1 MRSIRNRQRGR
12 SRRDIP
18 VLWGLLGLGLLGGLL
33 VLNPGGARTQ
43 PSSPTPGPEAPL
55 TSEEPGSLTLTV
67 FQNQDLALVEDR
79 RVLSLAP
86 GVLEYQIRGISPRLL
101 PDSVRLEPIL
111 PASEDGEVEAQAQD
125 RNRDPEEALQI
136 LEQRFHNPS
145 LSLNELLKVHLGEEV
160 EVFAPGGAGTYRG
173 RLVSTEGG
181 IVLEDEFGR
190 LQVIRDAQ
198 RIQFPAR
205 PETGPVLLWTLRS
218 ELEGDRS
225 VRLSY
230 LTEGL
235 DWRADYAAVLSADER
250 SLDWEAGVTLTN
262 RSGMDFPRVQL
273 RLVSGQ
279 LRRVREERPVFAVAE
294 AARAAA
300 APAPPGF
307 EEQAAFEYRLYTL
320 LRPAS
325 IPTGES
331 VRLAFLEGRDIP
343 VEKRY
348 IFAAHEASGV
358 QVWIELVNEPP
369 LGRALPPGTVR
380 LYRRS
385 PQGLLLIG
393 EDRIRHTPVG
403 ERIELQAG
411 LAFDLVAE
419 RTVKARERVGQFVYR
434 ETVEVVLTNRKAEA
448 VTVRVRERLRGTWNV
463 VRASQKYEQ
472 LDAQTIE
479 FVVELGVG
487 ATAVVQYTYEYQ

>member
-1 MRSIRNRQRGR
+1 MRFGRNPKAR
-12 SRRDIP
+12 
-18 VLWGLLGLGLLGGLL
+18 VLLGAGSVWLGLLGLLLALSIG
-33 VLNPGGARTQ
+33 PGGALTPP
-43 PSSPTPGPEAPL
+43 PSSTSGVPL
-55 TSEEPGSLTLTV
+55 TSEKPGSLTLTIYQE
-67 FQNQDLALVEDR
+67 QNLALVEDR

-86 GVLEYQIRGISPRLL
+86 GVRKYRIRGISPRLL

-111 PASEDGEVEAQAQD
+111 PASEDRGAQDQAQAQAQD
-125 RNRDPEEALQI
+125 QDQDGVLQI

-145 LSLNELLKVHLGEEV
+145 LSLQELLRTHMDEEI

-173 RLVSTEGG
+173 RLVGTEGG

-190 LQVIRDAQ
+190 LHVLRDAQ
-198 RIQFPAR
+198 RIRFPTR
-205 PETGPVLLWTLRS
+205 PETGPTLLWTLNS

-250 SLDWEAGVTLTN
+250 SLDWEAGVTIVN
-262 RSGMDFPRVQL
+262 QSGMDFPRVQL

-279 LRRVREERPVFAVAE
+279 IHRVREERPLLAVAE
-294 AARAAA
+294 AARLAS

-307 EEQAAFEYRLYTL
+307 EEEAAFEYRLYTL

-325 IPTGES
+325 IPKGEG
-331 VRLAFLEGRDIP
+331 VRLSFLEARSVP

-348 IFAAHEASGV
+348 VFAAYEANGV
-358 QVWIELVNEPP
+358 QVWIEFDNEPP
-369 LGRALPPGTVR
+369 LGRPLPPGTVR

-385 PQGLLLIG
+385 PQGLLLLG
-393 EDRIRHTPVG
+393 EDRLRHTPVG
-403 ERIELQAG
+403 ERIALQVG
-411 LAFDLVAE
+411 RAFDLVAK
-419 RTVKARERVGQFVYR
+419 RTVKARERVGQLVYR

-448 VTVRVRERLRGTWNV
+448 VTVRVRERLRGTWKV
-463 VRASQKYEQ
+463 VDASQAYEQ

-479 FVVELGVG
+479 FKVELGAG
-487 ATAVVQYTYEYQ
+487 ATVVVQYTYEYQ

>member
-1 MRSIRNRQRGR
+1 MQLARNLKTKKMKAPLGIA
-12 SRRDIP
+12 S
-18 VLWGLLGLGLLGGLL
+18 VSLLLLGLLLTLGLSTGGI
-33 VLNPGGARTQ
+33 TQ
-43 PSSPTPGPEAPL
+43 PSPSSPASAAAL
-55 TSEEPGSLTLTV
+55 TSDKPGSLTLTIYQA
-67 FQNQDLALVEDR
+67 QNLALVEDR
-79 RVLSLAP
+79 RVLALAP
-86 GVLEYQIRGISPRLL
+86 GVWEYRIRGISPRLL

-111 PASEDGEVEAQAQD
+111 PASGDGEAQGQD
-125 RNRDPEEALQI
+125 REKALQI

-145 LSLNELLKVHLGEEV
+145 LSLNELLKAHMGEEI

-181 IVLEDEFGR
+181 ITLEDEFGQ
-190 LQVIRDAQ
+190 LHVIRDAQ
-198 RIQFPAR
+198 RIQFPTR
-205 PETGPVLLWTLRS
+205 PGTGPVLLGTLSS
-218 ELEGDRS
+218 ELEGEQS

-250 SLDWEAGVTLTN
+250 SLDWEAGVTVAN
-262 RSGMDFPRVQL
+262 QSGMDFPQVQL
-273 RLVSGQ
+273 QLVSGR
-279 LRRVREERPVFAVAE
+279 LNRAREERPVFAMAE

-307 EEQAAFEYRLYTL
+307 DEQAAFEYRLYTL

-331 VRLAFLEGRDIP
+331 VRLSFLEARGVP

-348 IFAAHEASGV
+348 VFAAHEANGV
-358 QVWIELVNEPP
+358 QVWLELDNEAP
-369 LGRALPPGTVR
+369 LGRALPPGVVR

-411 LAFDLVAE
+411 LAFDIVAK
-419 RTVKARERVGQFVYR
+419 RAVKARERVGQFVYR
-434 ETVEVVLTNRKAEA
+434 ETVEIVLTNRKAEA
-448 VTVRVRERLRGTWNV
+448 VSVRVRERLRGTWKV
-463 VRASQKYEQ
+463 VDTSQKYEQ

-479 FVVELGVG
+479 FVVELGAG